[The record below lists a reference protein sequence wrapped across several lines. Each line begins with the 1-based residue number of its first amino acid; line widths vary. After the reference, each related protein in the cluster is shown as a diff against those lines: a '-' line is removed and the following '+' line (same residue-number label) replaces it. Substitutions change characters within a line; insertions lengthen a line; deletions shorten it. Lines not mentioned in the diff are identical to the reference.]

1 VTAGAKHT
9 MPWSWRSTPRNDD
22 GTMTLVEHLYE
33 LRNRLIKGVVF
44 IFIAGIVAWFFYNNI
59 LHVLS
64 KPYCNIPP
72 SHRYSPDGSTKCDLV
87 YFSPVDGFFIRIKV
101 TMIAGVVLSSPLWL
115 YQLWAFITP
124 GLKKNERKY
133 ALSFVGFSTALF
145 VCGAVLAYF
154 VLNKAMKI
162 LVDQAGTGTI
172 AQLAVPNYLSFVMM
186 LLLIFGAA
194 FEFPLL
200 VVMLNMV
207 GILTYERLRKWQRYI
222 IFLVF
227 CFAAVATPTGD
238 PFTMCAM
245 AVPMCILFEI
255 AVIVAWRH
263 DKRKAARESKEYFHD
278 IPDDEASPLDTR
290 PSPIDRE
297 DAKS

>member
-1 VTAGAKHT
+1 
-9 MPWSWRSTPRNDD
+9 MPWSWRSTPHNDD

-33 LRNRLIKGVVF
+33 LRNRLIKGV
-44 IFIAGIVAWFFYNNI
+44 IFIIIGGIVAWFFYDNI

-64 KPYCNIPP
+64 KPYCNIPA
-72 SHRYSPDGSTKCDLV
+72 SHRSLPDGSNQCDLV

-101 TMIAGVVLSSPLWL
+101 TIIAGVVLASPLWL

-154 VLNKAMKI
+154 VLNKAMTI
-162 LVDQAGTGTI
+162 LVDQAGEGTS
-172 AQLAVPNYLSFVMM
+172 ALLAVPNYLSFVIA

-207 GILTYERLRKWQRYI
+207 GILTFERLKKWQRYI

-227 CFAAVATPTGD
+227 CFSAVATPTGD

-245 AVPMCILFEI
+245 AVPMCLLFEI
-255 AVIVAWRH
+255 AVIFAWRH
-263 DKRKAARESKEYFHD
+263 DKRKAARQSKEFFHD
-278 IPDDEASPLDTR
+278 IPDDEASPLDTT
-290 PSPIDRE
+290 PAPIDRE